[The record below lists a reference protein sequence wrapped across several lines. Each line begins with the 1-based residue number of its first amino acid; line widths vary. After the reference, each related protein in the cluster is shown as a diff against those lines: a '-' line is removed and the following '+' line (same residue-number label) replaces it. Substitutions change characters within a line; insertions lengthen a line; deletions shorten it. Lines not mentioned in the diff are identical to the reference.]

1 MPKVEK
7 SQVLNFLW
15 LNLDL
20 PAKPDPEDGSIRKPL
35 PEEYIENVRA
45 AGKRHPQAEID
56 LWVDSK
62 RLTEKQMAYLKAVTE
77 IDRPN
82 VHIKDL
88 RTIPAYNNE
97 KLYNEGETN
106 ENWRVAWS
114 GKIWL
119 QVDAAKILISLQG
132 NFDQSFFADLDHAH
146 LDIESKEVQKMLGRH
161 GLMIGSA
168 FEGGASIENQLWGFE
183 PRQRVFF
190 EQYYERAV
198 QSAYNGFNGFGDLC
212 SMVSGFKDGDHPVPE
227 HEICLPIGSKGLAHA
242 IQPGHEWSG
251 GAKAAKTETKLSAC
265 WRWLTGRKKADDH
278 SSGFAV
284 IPADKL
290 AAIFSA
296 ADARKSVTPEKVPV
310 PAAAAGTMKQS
321 VQGGKPTV

>member
-1 MPKVEK
+1 MAQSQVQK

-35 PEEYIENVRA
+35 PEEYIGNVRA
-45 AGKRHPQAEID
+45 AGERHPHAEVD

-62 RLTEKQMAYLKAVTE
+62 RLTEKQIAYLKAVTE

-88 RTIPAYNNE
+88 RTIPAYDKE
-97 KLYNEGETN
+97 ALYNEGETN
-106 ENWRVAWS
+106 EHWRSGWS

-146 LDIESKEVQKMLGRH
+146 LDIESKEVQTMIGKH
-161 GLMIGSA
+161 GLLIGSA
-168 FEGGASIENQLWGFE
+168 YEGGSSIENQLWGFE
-183 PRQRVFF
+183 PRQRPFF
-190 EQYYERAV
+190 ETYYEKALR
-198 QSAYNGFNGFGDLC
+198 SAYNGYNGFGDLC
-212 SMVSGFKDGDHPVPE
+212 SMTSSFTDGDSPVPE
-227 HEICLPIGSKGLAHA
+227 REFCLPIGSRGLAHA

-251 GAKAAKTETKLSAC
+251 GNEPHKKVSKLQKV
-265 WRWLTGRKKADDH
+265 WRWITGREKEDDP
-278 SSGFAV
+278 SRGFAV
-284 IPADKL
+284 IPAGKL
-290 AAIFSA
+290 AAVFSA
-296 ADARKSVTPEKVPV
+296 AEARKAVPA
-310 PAAAAGTMKQS
+310 PAAAGAMKQ
-321 VQGGKPTV
+321 GRKPTV